1 MLQVLDNPALDDR
14 LTSVSA
20 QRFTATPMSD
30 RRKCEQMWD
39 HYLGPDRGDDVSPLA
54 SPARASDLTGLPP
67 TYLMT
72 AQYDPLR
79 DEGLEYAR
87 RLIEAGV
94 PVELHNV
101 PGVFHGFTTLP
112 SDTSRRVLGWR
123 TDALARALGVEVPG
137 STARHRVNK

>member
-1 MLQVLDNPALDDR
+1 
-14 LTSVSA
+14 
-20 QRFTATPMSD
+20 
-30 RRKCEQMWD
+30 
-39 HYLGPDRGDDVSPLA
+39 
-54 SPARASDLTGLPP
+54 
-67 TYLMT
+67 MT

-79 DEGLEYAR
+79 DEGLECAR

-123 TDALARALGVEVPG
+123 TYALARVLGVEVPG
-137 STARHRVNK
+137 STGAIGSISEIFGTLAFLSGASPPVALPANVRSEERVRAT